1 MRVLNQIG
9 CVWRCWYYPQ
19 KEILSHQKFSTMRSY
34 NNGKVV
40 LLTRTPLP
48 RIKRVLSQGPSK
60 WCSLKSTLRQTTTR
74 LVQIV
79 GHCGVCFQSLIS
91 STETTLWSIFAWACQ
106 RETDSFSFSWLASKI
121 VFGTQIDGN
130 CITVICLLLFRSLH
144 TKVLFNRNDDHV
156 DSSIR
161 PPHSHPIWSKS

>member
-9 CVWRCWYYPQ
+9 CVWKCWYYPQ
-19 KEILSHQKFSTMRSY
+19 KDILSHQKFSTMRTY

-48 RIKRVLSQGPSK
+48 RIQRVLSQGPSK
-60 WCSLKSTLRQTTTR
+60 WCSLKSTLRQTTIDLSR
-74 LVQIV
+74 LWGIV
-79 GHCGVCFQSLIS
+79 GCVFSPWSVARKPLVKYFCLCLSARNWFVFVLLTCFQS
-91 STETTLWSIFAWACQ
+91 
-106 RETDSFSFSWLASKI
+106 

-161 PPHSHPIWSKS
+161 PPHSHPIWSKP

>member
-9 CVWRCWYYPQ
+9 CVWKCWYYPQ

-34 NNGKVV
+34 NNGKVSLV

-48 RIKRVLSQGPSK
+48 RIQRVLSQGPSK
-60 WCSLKSTLRQTTTR
+60 WCSPKSTLRQTTTR

-91 STETTLWSIFAWACQ
+91 STETTLWSIQSDPNPNNCENLPKIMDYCQ
-106 RETDSFSFSWLASKI
+106 NFKGI
-121 VFGTQIDGN
+121 VHDYFLVNLVQIIN
-130 CITVICLLLFRSLH
+130 YFLF
-144 TKVLFNRNDDHV
+144 
-156 DSSIR
+156 
-161 PPHSHPIWSKS
+161 